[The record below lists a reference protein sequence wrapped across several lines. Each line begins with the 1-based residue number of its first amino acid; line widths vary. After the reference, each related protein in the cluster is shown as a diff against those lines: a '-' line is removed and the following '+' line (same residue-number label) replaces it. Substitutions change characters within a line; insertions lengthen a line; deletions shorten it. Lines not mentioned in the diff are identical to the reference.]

1 MNTLR
6 TGSWILRISKKLLLT
21 SLMIFLSNCATVR
34 ANELPL
40 DVKGITKKESSDTN
54 KSTNKFKLLAG
65 FSLTSPDSRFG
76 GISSIQIQ
84 KDGNLLWAI
93 SDRGT
98 WMKFLLSHRN
108 GKLTEVR
115 LESINALQ
123 MPDNEKWHQHNLDA
137 EASAYI
143 NPRTLLISF
152 ERVNRLLAYKFTE
165 RGIEGFPRLYPRP
178 KGLALAPRTGG
189 PEAMTRLCD
198 GRFFILSEKTDSNET
213 NHVGWVGSKKKW
225 QMFKYRPRKGY
236 NPTGATTLPDCRILL
251 TIRRFNFTSFSWG
264 FALLHPSNINSSK
277 ILKDSESSIF
287 FDPNISE
294 NFEAIAARRG
304 GDGDTYVYVMADD
317 NFSIFQST
325 LLLQFKLESNF
336 TNH

>member
-21 SLMIFLSNCATVR
+21 SLMICLSNYGITIASG
-34 ANELPL
+34 LPL
-40 DVKGITKKESSDTN
+40 EVKGITKKQISNAN
-54 KSTNKFKLLAG
+54 KSTGKFTLLAG
-65 FSLTSPDSRFG
+65 FFLNSPDSRFG

-84 KDGNLLWAI
+84 KDGKLLWAI
-93 SDRGT
+93 SDRGN
-98 WMKFLLSHRN
+98 WMKFSLSQRA

-123 MPDNEKWHQHNLDA
+123 MPDNEKWHKHNLDA

-143 NPRTLLISF
+143 DPHTLLISF
-152 ERVNRLLAYKFTE
+152 ERVNRLLAYKFTKK
-165 RGIEGFPRLYPRP
+165 GIEGFPRLYPRP
-178 KGLALAPRTGG
+178 KELALAPRNGG

-198 GRFFILSEKTDSNET
+198 GRFFVLSEKTAFSQK
-213 NHVGWVGSKKKW
+213 NHIGWVGGKKKW
-225 QMFKYRPRKGY
+225 QMFKYRPRNGY

-264 FALLHPSNINSSK
+264 FALLDFSNINSSK
-277 ILKDSESSIF
+277 ILEDSDTSLF
-287 FDPNISE
+287 FDPTISE
-294 NFEAIAARRG
+294 NFEAVAAHRG
-304 GDGDTYVYVMADD
+304 RDGDTYVYVMADD

-325 LLLQFKLESNF
+325 LLLQFKLKSNF
-336 TNH
+336 TNR

>member
-6 TGSWILRISKKLLLT
+6 NSSWILRISKKLLLT
-21 SLMIFLSNCATVR
+21 SLMIFLSNYVTVR

-40 DVKGITKKESSDTN
+40 DVKGITKKEISDTN
-54 KSTNKFKLLAG
+54 KSANEFKLLAG

-143 NPRTLLISF
+143 DPRTLLISF

-264 FALLHPSNINSSK
+264 FALLHPSNINSRK
-277 ILKDSESSIF
+277 ILEDSDSSIF

-325 LLLQFKLESNF
+325 LLLQFKLESNL
-336 TNH
+336 TNR